1 MLREE
6 DAFDKQMF
14 KAKVKAKHKEEK
26 RKLKA
31 LKKQEEEMKTQEED
45 EFEESELDEGPDLSW
60 LPDPDKIYG
69 KKSDNEEDEPN
80 SNEIPATKVDKLTK
94 K

>member
-1 MLREE
+1 
-6 DAFDKQMF
+6 MF

-31 LKKQEEEMKTQEED
+31 LKKQEEEEERD
-45 EFEESELDEGPDLSW
+45 EFGESDPDEGPDLSW

-69 KKSDNEEDEPN
+69 KNSDNEEDEQHRSP
-80 SNEIPATKVDKLTK
+80 EIITKVTKLNK

>member
-1 MLREE
+1 MVLREE

-31 LKKQEEEMKTQEED
+31 LKKQEEEEMKKQD

-69 KKSDNEEDEPN
+69 KKSDNEED
-80 SNEIPATKVDKLTK
+80 SNEIPARKVNKLSK

>member
-31 LKKQEEEMKTQEED
+31 LKKQEED

-80 SNEIPATKVDKLTK
+80 SNEISATKVDKLSK

>member
-1 MLREE
+1 MVLREE

-31 LKKQEEEMKTQEED
+31 LKKQEEEEMKKQEED

-69 KKSDNEEDEPN
+69 KKSDNEED
-80 SNEIPATKVDKLTK
+80 SNEIPARKVNKLSK

>member
-1 MLREE
+1 VLREE

-31 LKKQEEEMKTQEED
+31 LKKQEED

-80 SNEIPATKVDKLTK
+80 SNEISATKVDKLSK

>member
-31 LKKQEEEMKTQEED
+31 LKKQEED

-69 KKSDNEEDEPN
+69 KKSDNEEDETN
-80 SNEIPATKVDKLTK
+80 SNEISATKVDKLSK

>member
-31 LKKQEEEMKTQEED
+31 LKKQEEEEMKKQD

-69 KKSDNEEDEPN
+69 KKSDNEED
-80 SNEIPATKVDKLTK
+80 SNEIPARKVNKLSK